1 MLRAEK
7 AWYRYATVCLRQLMV
22 VHAGG
27 HDARLAPAPGN
38 LLYQIGTYL
47 YQLAIAFATTSRKAQ
62 KSFGVADRTIAACT
76 IAQMPHC
83 WPCLMASQWCE
94 I

>member
-7 AWYRYATVCLRQLMV
+7 AWYRYATVCLRQLMA

-47 YQLAIAFATTSRKAQ
+47 LPVGHRLCHHIPQGAKELWGSESHYRSMHY
-62 KSFGVADRTIAACT
+62 RTDAALLV
-76 IAQMPHC
+76 MPHG
-83 WPCLMASQWCE
+83 
-94 I
+94 